1 MIAEARPF
9 MLLAWWVPLFPGL
22 AIVLTGVGL
31 GLLGDGLADLLRPE
45 MD

>member
-22 AIVLTGVGL
+22 AIVVTGIGL
-31 GLLGDGLADLLRPE
+31 GLLGDGLADYLRAE
-45 MD
+45 AG